1 MFFVHAVIYVCCALS
16 LSLLATCARIYV
28 KSEKRE
34 RKERKAQ

>member
-1 MFFVHAVIYVCCALS
+1 MFFVHVVIYVCCALS
-16 LSLLATCARIYV
+16 LSLSTCARIYV